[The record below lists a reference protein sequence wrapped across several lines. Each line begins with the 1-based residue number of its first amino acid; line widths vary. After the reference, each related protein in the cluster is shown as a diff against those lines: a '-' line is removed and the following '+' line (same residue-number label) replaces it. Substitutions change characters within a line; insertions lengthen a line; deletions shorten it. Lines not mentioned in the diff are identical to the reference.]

1 MFLEP
6 VGWALKAEFDPA
18 ANLSNSFVSEFT
30 LDEPCIF
37 PTFRVIVSRFVAGSV
52 AVRLRFGFNQADTQ
66 ASVQFILFP
75 ILAAVNLSNLRSFG
89 WGLGAAL
96 PDAAGNELSIL
107 PPHCEIAVDTI
118 AATDLTVQVFASWL
132 RVA

>member
-6 VGWALKAEFDPA
+6 VNWALLAEFDPA
-18 ANLSNSFVSEFT
+18 ASLSNSFVSEFT
-30 LDEPCIF
+30 LDDPAIF

-66 ASVQFILFP
+66 AAAQFILFP
-75 ILAAVNLSNLRSFG
+75 ILAAVNLSDMRSFG

-96 PDAAGNELSIL
+96 PDAAGNELAIL
-107 PPHCEIAVDTI
+107 PPHCEIAVDTV
-118 AATDLTVQVFASWL
+118 AATDLTVQVYGTWL
-132 RVA
+132 RVS